1 MPDFS
6 CDVDV
11 ISAFTPSGALQM
23 FTTYERNLQDLY
35 FNMVFDLK
43 TTYKKAHIKVDPSC
57 DNKAMRANNTLIKK
71 YENTF
76 LKQEV
81 DCVTNFQHE
90 RSNFYGLPKI
100 HKIKIISKAI
110 EE

>member
-1 MPDFS
+1 MN
-6 CDVDV
+6 
-11 ISAFTPSGALQM
+11 
-23 FTTYERNLQDLY
+23 E
-35 FNMVFDLK
+35 
-43 TTYKKAHIKVDPSC
+43 TYKICILIWFLLYKQLEDKSTYKKVDPSC
-57 DNKAMRANNTLIKK
+57 DNKTMGTNNTLIKK

-90 RSNFYGLPKI
+90 GSNFYGLPKI